1 MGLWNLNNFG
11 LNPNELADGLRKGSL
26 YKFLNSSFTKKT
38 VSKYLKKENGK
49 AKIENMVK
57 KFSSD
62 NRSFLERLLKD
73 KETIIPYIIF
83 EHISRLFGVKKEE
96 FAKMID
102 NPRIRRTV
110 FNIGETIVK
119 YGVKTPMVF
128 GEPLMIV
135 WNITGRCNLRCKH
148 CYEDAGVLSKGLPE
162 ELTREE
168 KIKVM
173 EEIVKSNI
181 PTFAFAGGEPL
192 MDPAFWE
199 LAEIGKKGGLY
210 MSINTNGTLITEEVA
225 ERLKDIGF
233 AYYGVSLDG
242 STAEVHD
249 NFRGVKGA
257 FERALRG
264 IKNLIKVGEADK
276 VCISYTVAR
285 ENSILK
291 NEIPEM
297 IKLRDELGIRKV
309 VLYNY
314 IPCGR
319 AGFENDLTPE
329 EREKLFELFYD
340 DLKDGKETLLSTAPQ
355 FGRYC
360 KQMYELGKGDVT
372 VIGHFSTANI
382 EKIKNLVELIG
393 GCGAG
398 RAYMALQPDGKITP
412 CVFMP
417 DLVIGNI
424 KKDGEI
430 KIENLLDVWD
440 NSEVINRLRMRR
452 DYASNY
458 GCKGKYASV
467 CGGCAARAYA
477 YYGDVLAPDPGC
489 ILNKEILQKEKIKE
503 NSWSEQHKEGKVA
516 HVPSSLS

>member
-11 LNPNELADGLRKGSL
+11 LNPNTLAESIRNGSL
-26 YKFLNSSFTKKT
+26 YKFLNSPITKKI
-38 VSKYLKKENGK
+38 VSKYLTREENGK
-49 AKIENMVK
+49 TTIESMVK
-57 KFSSD
+57 KFSKD
-62 NRSFLERLLKD
+62 DRKFLKRFFSD
-73 KETIIPYIIF
+73 KETVIPYIIF
-83 EHISRLFGVKKEE
+83 EHTCRLFGIEREKLAE
-96 FAKMID
+96 MID
-102 NPRIRRTV
+102 NPVVRRTV
-110 FNIGETIVK
+110 LNIAETIVK
-119 YGVKTPMVF
+119 YGVEEPMVF
-128 GEPLMIV
+128 SQPLMIV

-148 CYEDAGVLSKGLPE
+148 CYQDAGVLSKGLPE

-173 EEIVKSNI
+173 EEIAKSNI

-192 MDPAFWE
+192 MDPVFWE
-199 LAEIGKKGGLY
+199 LAEIGKKAGLY
-210 MSINTNGTLITEEVA
+210 MSINTNGTMITEQVA

-249 NFRGVKGA
+249 NFRGVKGS
-257 FERALRG
+257 FEKALRG
-264 IKNLIKVGEADK
+264 IKNLIKAGEADK

-291 NEIPEM
+291 NEIPKM
-297 IKLRDELGIRKV
+297 IKLRDHLGIRKV

-319 AGFENDLTPE
+319 GGFENDLTAE
-329 EREKLFELFYD
+329 EREKLFEFFYD
-340 DLKDGKETLLSTAPQ
+340 DLKSGKETLLSTAPQ

-360 KQMYELGKGDVT
+360 KQMYEAGKGDVS
-372 VIGHFSTANI
+372 VIGHFSSGNI
-382 EKIKNLVELIG
+382 EKLKNLVELIG

-398 RAYMALQPDGKITP
+398 RAYISLQPDGKITP

-417 DLVIGNI
+417 ELVVGNI
-424 KKDGEI
+424 KKNGEI
-430 KIENLLDVWD
+430 KIEHLIDVWD
-440 NSEVINRLRMRR
+440 NSKIINRLRKRR
-452 DYASNY
+452 EYSVNY

-477 YYGDVLAPDPGC
+477 YFGDVLAPDPGC
-489 ILNKEILQKEKIKE
+489 ILNKKKQEESFKKQ
-503 NSWSEQHKEGKVA
+503 NVN
-516 HVPSSLS
+516 